1 MERPRMT
8 SLTRSDATISQ
19 AQDNSGFIVSFDKT
33 NNNEY
38 AYTTSYLQDVEQ
50 IIFIDEVYNIYSDN
64 LFSIEKQ
71 TNQIIEGGETVEI
84 KLSLNEMPNDVVNVN
99 VSTDGIIQLDKNQL

>member
-1 MERPRMT
+1 MGLEDKVIYFT
-8 SLTRSDATISQ
+8 SRSDATISQ

-84 KLSLNEMPNDVVNVN
+84 KLSLNEMPKM
-99 VSTDGIIQLDKNQL
+99 LRM